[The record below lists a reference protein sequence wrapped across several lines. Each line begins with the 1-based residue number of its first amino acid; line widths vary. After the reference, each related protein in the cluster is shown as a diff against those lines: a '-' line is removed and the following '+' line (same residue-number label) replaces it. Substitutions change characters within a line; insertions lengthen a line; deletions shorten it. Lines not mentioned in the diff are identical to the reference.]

1 MKKIIAVI
9 GLILIAAGGVFYY
22 QNKQTVP
29 SDLIGKS
36 LTTSQSVS
44 DNKLGGQYSLCFE
57 KNKAYLVAMTSVA
70 KVDTATAK
78 QFRQVIDE
86 KGNMLTAGQKADL
99 GRAEVSK
106 QKGKLIVKT
115 KKLTVNFTIKRDGSY
130 YTADGTM
137 WLLAKQD

>member
-1 MKKIIAVI
+1 
-9 GLILIAAGGVFYY
+9 
-22 QNKQTVP
+22 
-29 SDLIGKS
+29 
-36 LTTSQSVS
+36 
-44 DNKLGGQYSLCFE
+44 
-57 KNKAYLVAMTSVA
+57 MTSVA

-78 QFRQVIDE
+78 QFRQAIDE